1 MIQRMQLSQSSEP
14 KRRFVLGAFTLV
26 FFMVLQEIQERYK
39 QSYYHYERTHR
50 VLDRVSTSA
59 LCDID
64 AFVYETKNG
73 VDIWIGQRSVC
84 LSEAT
89 RGVFA
94 WMVDHC
100 RSSPTKRM
108 VLLVDELTQRTETAP
123 VANNLATSVPLYVRL
138 MRKSPLL
145 ANSTHQF
152 VRYICGGEQSRCAL
166 NNLRV
171 ERVPYDKK
179 LLQNMDG
186 AKVAVGTWG
195 VLFGGLTDEQT
206 KLELELP
213 VTDTVVRFMADILLF
228 LCGQGRLSDERTKAF
243 MQQAF
248 GDMSLESH
256 PLDAFADEWERTGFT
271 YEETLVAVHSQFAEL
286 MKNAPTSTEQW
297 LSRVMSAEGAMRYV
311 AAVHNTARL
320 LRPSPRFVAGRVVY
334 ISNTLAVFM
343 QARAFLDLH
352 YAVEENASD
361 QTKVN
366 ELKEAFQSTRLEKK
380 TGEED
385 IFPVNLSKPVT
396 FFDGKTSKCIYV
408 PYIYRFNS
416 YDKIMTE
423 LLSTLLPEF
432 VRHPPNWYRSIP
444 VYRELSNLDTS
455 SVKVITG
462 VKGIYTITD
471 FMGRN
476 LLMFGELHDTTGLL
490 CDDRNNSMSANEY
503 MLNEIMHNPTK
514 CYDVMYENAYTNFK
528 TIGGGGERSDQ
539 RHIRLSSSQTIFTT
553 RSFFQT
559 LCGDDHRQCG
569 LDNLRVHYWDT
580 RQLYSASG
588 QHWKHPYEKLM
599 KSESGTKSV
608 SKVFWDDIVSTTAQK
623 KEYTKLMMH
632 LCGRKIDPTLQ
643 TQLDKLYA
651 AEDIDPEQPQV
662 DVFNDMFEK
671 RYTKM
676 DSAAEIDLD
685 RMLSVYATTTLD
697 ANNDILQSMQDI
709 ELAWTDMYA
718 ITRMFTEFEN
728 TKESRVK
735 QCAAVNTM
743 KDILYYAGD
752 AHAERVYETLSS
764 YQKQLR
770 NLNATNAPNATFKET
785 KGNSECTKL
794 S

>member
-1 MIQRMQLSQSSEP
+1 MQLSQSSEA
-14 KRRFVLGAFTLV
+14 KRRFVLGACTLV
-26 FFMVLQEIQERYK
+26 FFMVLQERYK
-39 QSYYHYERTHR
+39 ESYYHYERTHR

-108 VLLVDELTQRTETAP
+108 VLLLDELTQRTETDP

-138 MRKSPLL
+138 LRKSPLL

-152 VRYICGGEQSRCAL
+152 ARYICGGEQSRCAL

-179 LLQNMDG
+179 LLQKMDG

-248 GDMSLESH
+248 SDMSLESH

-286 MKNAPTSTEQW
+286 MRNAPTSTEQW
-297 LSRVMSAEGAMRYV
+297 LSRAMSAEGAMRYV
-311 AAVHNTARL
+311 AAVHNAVRL
-320 LRPSPRFVAGRVVY
+320 LRPSPRFDADRVVY
-334 ISNTLAVFM
+334 ISNTLTVFM

-352 YAVEENASD
+352 YAVEKESD
-361 QTKVN
+361 QTKVV

-385 IFPVNLSKPVT
+385 TIPVNLSKPVT

-408 PYIYRFNS
+408 PYRYRLDP
-416 YDKIMTE
+416 YDTMMTD

-432 VRHPPNWYRSIP
+432 VRHPQNWYRSIP

-455 SVKVITG
+455 SVKTITG
-462 VKGIYTITD
+462 VEGIYTITD

-476 LLMFGELHDTTGLL
+476 LTMFGELHNTTGLL
-490 CDDRNNSMSANEY
+490 CDDRNNSMNANEY

-514 CYDVMYENAYTNFK
+514 CYDVMYENVYSNFK
-528 TIGGGGERSDQ
+528 IIEGGGERSDQ
-539 RHIRLSSSQTIFTT
+539 RHIGLSSSQSIETT

-559 LCGDDHRQCG
+559 LCGDDHQQCG

-588 QHWKHPYEKLM
+588 QYWKHPYKKLM

-608 SKVFWDDIVSTTAQK
+608 SKVFWDDIVNADQK
-623 KEYTKLMMH
+623 KEYTNLMMH
-632 LCGRKIDPTLQ
+632 LCGRNINPKLQ
-643 TQLDKLYA
+643 TKLDKLYA

-671 RYTKM
+671 RYNKM
-676 DSAAEIDLD
+676 DSAAEIELD
-685 RMLSVYATTTLD
+685 RMFSIYATKTLD
-697 ANNDILQSMQDI
+697 ANKNILISMQDI

-718 ITRMFTEFEN
+718 ITRMFTEFDN

-735 QCAAVNTM
+735 QCAAANTM

-752 AHAERVYETLSS
+752 NHAKRVYKTLSS
-764 YQKQLR
+764 YQEQL
-770 NLNATNAPNATFKET
+770 TSVNAPNATFKEK
-785 KGNSECTKL
+785 KGNSECTNL